1 MQQDMVWYFAY
12 GSNLSIPQMLG
23 RVGEWQ
29 TSRKAILKGWKL
41 IFNVDSK
48 RWGKGAANI
57 VETEDPNDIVYGG
70 IYLIKKEKLCVLSTY
85 EGVLPKDVTVNSEGK
100 DVEAKT
106 YIFRKDKKPI
116 DPLKAY
122 LQTIIDGLRQHGYN
136 EDVVKQIYKA
146 AKAQH

>member
-1 MQQDMVWYFAY
+1 MQQDTVWYFAY

-23 RVGEWQ
+23 RAGEWQ

-41 IFNVDSK
+41 LFNVNSK
-48 RWGKGAANI
+48 RWGRGTANI
-57 VETEDPNDIVYGG
+57 VKTKDPNDIVHGV

-85 EGVLPKDVTVNSEGK
+85 EGVLPKDITVRSEGK

-106 YIFRKDKKPI
+106 YIFRKDKKPT
-116 DPLKAY
+116 DPSKAY
-122 LQTIIDGLRQHGYN
+122 LETIIDGLRQHGYDEN
-136 EDVVKQIYKA
+136 VVKQIYKA

>member
-29 TSRKAILKGWKL
+29 TSRKATLKGWKL

-70 IYLIKKEKLCVLSTY
+70 
-85 EGVLPKDVTVNSEGK
+85 
-100 DVEAKT
+100 
-106 YIFRKDKKPI
+106 RK
-116 DPLKAY
+116 
-122 LQTIIDGLRQHGYN
+122 GR
-136 EDVVKQIYKA
+136 
-146 AKAQH
+146 